1 MSVQNGLFMSYSGS
15 FPLKT
20 LFGYVLSMV
29 ACFSCRTVMK
39 IDDLEKNMEIPN
51 MSIFSYFI
59 LYGYSQ
65 HYDHFLLLR
74 SIYNE
79 ELATCSR
86 PTNRRLDLNVVSVL
100 YRWRQ
105 LQAVH
110 ANFILMNNAA
120 HIMMF
125 LGHAK
130 LRAY

>member
-1 MSVQNGLFMSYSGS
+1 MTWKKTWRFQICQFSLALF
-15 FPLKT
+15 F
-20 LFGYVLSMV
+20 
-29 ACFSCRTVMK
+29 
-39 IDDLEKNMEIPN
+39 N
-51 MSIFSYFI
+51 
-59 LYGYSQ
+59 GYSQ

-74 SIYNE
+74 YIYNE

-125 LGHAK
+125 FGHAK